1 MTNKSVFNR
10 IRAKRISIVEE
21 SDDRKIEIWGID

>member
-10 IRAKRISIVEE
+10 IRAKRIPIVEE